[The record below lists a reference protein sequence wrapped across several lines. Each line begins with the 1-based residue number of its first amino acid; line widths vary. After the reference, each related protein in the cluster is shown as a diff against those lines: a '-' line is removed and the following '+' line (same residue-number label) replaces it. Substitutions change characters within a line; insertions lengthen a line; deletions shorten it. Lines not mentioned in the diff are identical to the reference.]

1 MKFDKHEINN
11 YGNNDIDIGKSGN
24 GNNKGININDIN
36 DDGKN
41 TKFFFRGTT
50 TLLSAFA
57 YRHLSLSVYLG
68 FWVLGSSFLVFL
80 FLSSFD
86 RLFGLP
92 FA

>member
-11 YGNNDIDIGKSGN
+11 YGNNDIGIGKSGN
-24 GNNKGININDIN
+24 GNNKSINININD

-41 TKFFFRGTT
+41 TKFFFPWYCD
-50 TLLSAFA
+50 S
-57 YRHLSLSVYLG
+57 SLG
-68 FWVLGSSFLVFL
+68 FCLSPPLSQCILRLLGSSFLVFL

>member
-11 YGNNDIDIGKSGN
+11 YGNNDIGIGKSGN
-24 GNNKGININDIN
+24 SNNKSINININD

-41 TKFFFRGTT
+41 TNFFFPWYCD
-50 TLLSAFA
+50 S
-57 YRHLSLSVYLG
+57 SLG
-68 FWVLGSSFLVFL
+68 FCLSPPLSQCILRLLGSSFLVFL

-92 FA
+92 SA